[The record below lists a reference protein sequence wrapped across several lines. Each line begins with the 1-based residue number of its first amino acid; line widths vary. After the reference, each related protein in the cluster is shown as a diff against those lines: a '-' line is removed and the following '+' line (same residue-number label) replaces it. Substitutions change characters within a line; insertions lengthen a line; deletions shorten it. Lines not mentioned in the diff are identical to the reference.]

1 MAATSGIGVSPELTK
16 AFSDAVETRNVRFI
30 KVIIQDES
38 LVSVA
43 SLPTANSL
51 NEDLVQ
57 LQEYLED
64 KEPCYILA
72 RLDDPPSEWLAISY
86 VPDFANVRDKTL
98 YASTRGSLTK
108 SLGSTIF
115 TDSLFATCKVDLTPE
130 GYEAHKRHQAA
141 PKPLSAR
148 EQEMANIKA
157 AEREAGNSYEGSNVR
172 KSHIGQRVGL
182 SWSSEAEDAVKGLG
196 SRNDSRIVILKI
208 EPSTESLELDSFAD
222 VTVDNLSSSIP
233 SDEPSYIFYAW
244 TNPYSQAGGDIVF
257 IYSCP
262 TTSPVRHRMLYSS
275 AAMSTYLAAK
285 DFLVETGSI
294 FPLATKRI
302 ETSDPAELDET
313 FLKAGLN
320 HDGPTGAIV
329 NNNGARQDDP
339 AKPSFAK
346 PKGPVRR
353 R

>member
-1 MAATSGIGVSPELTK
+1 MATTSGIGVSPELTK
-16 AFSDAVETRNVRFI
+16 AFSDAVETKNVRFF

-38 LVSVA
+38 LVPVD
-43 SLPTANSL
+43 SLPVTDSF

-64 KEPCYILA
+64 REPCYILA

-86 VPDFANVRDKTL
+86 VPNPANVRDKTL
-98 YASTRGSLTK
+98 YASTRSSLTK
-108 SLGSTIF
+108 SLGSTVF
-115 TDSLFATCKVDLTPE
+115 TDNLFAISKEDLTPE
-130 GYEAHKRHQAA
+130 AYEAHKRHKAA
-141 PKPLSAR
+141 PKPLSAQ

-157 AEREAGNSYEGSNVR
+157 AEREAGNSYEGSNAR
-172 KSHIGQRVGL
+172 KNHIGQRVGL
-182 SWSSEAEDAVKGLG
+182 TWSSEAEDAVKALG

-208 EPSTESLELDSFAD
+208 EPSTESLELDSFVD
-222 VTVDNLSSSIP
+222 VTVDSLSSSIP
-233 SDEPSYIFYAW
+233 SDQPSYVFYAW
-244 TNPYSQAGGDIVF
+244 ANPYSQAGGYVVF

-275 AAMSTYLAAK
+275 AAVSTYLAVK
-285 DFLVETGSI
+285 EFLMESGSA
-294 FPLATKRI
+294 FPLATKRL
-302 ETSDPAELDET
+302 ETSDPAELDES

-320 HDGPTGAIV
+320 HDGPADTIV
-329 NNNGARQDDP
+329 NNNGAREDYP

-346 PKGPVRR
+346 PKGPARR

>member
-16 AFSDAVETRNVRFI
+16 AFSDAVETKNVRFI
-30 KVIIQDES
+30 KVTIQDES

-43 SLPTANSL
+43 SLPVAGSL

-98 YASTRGSLTK
+98 YASTRSSLTK

-115 TDSLFATCKVDLTPE
+115 VDSLFATDKADLTPDA
-130 GYEAHKRHQAA
+130 YEAHKRHQAA

-148 EQEMANIKA
+148 EQEMADIKA
-157 AEREAGNSYEGSNVR
+157 AEREAGNSYEGSNAR
-172 KSHIGQRVGL
+172 KNHIGQGVGL
-182 SWSSEAEDAVKGLG
+182 SWSSEAENAVKGLV
-196 SRNDSRIVILKI
+196 SQNDSRIVVLKI
-208 EPSTESLELDSFAD
+208 EPSTESLELDYFAD

-233 SDEPSYIFYAW
+233 SNEPSYVFYAW
-244 TNPYSQAGGDIVF
+244 TNSYSQTGGDVVF

-262 TTSPVRHRMLYSS
+262 TASPVRYRMLYSS
-275 AAMSTYLAAK
+275 AVMSTYLAVK
-285 DFLVETGSI
+285 DFLAETGST
-294 FPLATKRI
+294 FLLAAKRI
-302 ETSDPAELDET
+302 EISDPAELDMT
-313 FLKAGLN
+313 FLRAGLS
-320 HDGPTGAIV
+320 HDGPGSAIV
-329 NNNGARQDDP
+329 NNNGTRQDDP

-346 PKGPVRR
+346 PKGPARR

>member
-16 AFSDAVETRNVRFI
+16 EFADAVETKNVRFI

-38 LVSVA
+38 LVSVT
-43 SLPTANSL
+43 SLSVTESL

-57 LQEYLED
+57 LQDHLEE

-108 SLGSTIF
+108 SLGSTVF
-115 TDSLFATCKVDLTPE
+115 TDSLFATSKADVTPE
-130 GYEAHKRHQAA
+130 SYEAHKKHQAA

-148 EQEMANIKA
+148 EQEIANIKA
-157 AEREAGNSYEGSNVR
+157 AEREAGNSYEGSNAR
-172 KSHIGQRVGL
+172 KNHIGQRVGL
-182 SWSSEAEDAVKGLG
+182 SWSSDAEDAVKGLG
-196 SRNDSRIVILKI
+196 SRDDSRIVILKI

-222 VTVDNLSSSIP
+222 VTVDHLSSSIP
-233 SDEPSYIFYAW
+233 SDQPSYVFYAW
-244 TNPYSQAGGDIVF
+244 TNSYSQSGGDIVF

-262 TTSPVRHRMLYSS
+262 TTSPVRYRMLYSS

-285 DFLVETGSI
+285 DLLAEIGST

-302 ETSDPAELDET
+302 ETSDPTELDEA
-313 FLKAGLN
+313 FLKTSLN
-320 HDGPTGAIV
+320 HDEPAGSIT
-329 NNNGARQDDP
+329 NNSGARQDDP

-346 PKGPVRR
+346 PRGPARR

>member
-1 MAATSGIGVSPELTK
+1 MAATSGIGVSPELTR
-16 AFSDAVETRNVRFI
+16 AFSNAIETKNVRFI

-43 SLPTANSL
+43 SLPVANSL

-86 VPDFANVRDKTL
+86 VPDFANVRNKTL
-98 YASTRGSLTK
+98 YASTRSSLTK
-108 SLGSTIF
+108 SLGSTVF
-115 TDSLFATCKVDLTPE
+115 TDSLFATSKADLTSE
-130 GYEAHKRHQAA
+130 AYEAHKRHQAA
-141 PKPLSAR
+141 PKPLSTR
-148 EQEMANIKA
+148 EQEMENIKA
-157 AEREAGNSYEGSNVR
+157 AEREAGNSYEGSNAR
-172 KSHIGQRVGL
+172 KNHIGRRVGL
-182 SWSSEAEDAVKGLG
+182 SWSSNAEDVVKGLG
-196 SRNDSRIVILKI
+196 SRNDSRVVILKI

-222 VTVDNLSSSIP
+222 VTVDNLSSCIP
-233 SDEPSYIFYAW
+233 SDEPSYVFYAW
-244 TNPYSQAGGDIVF
+244 SNPYSQAGGDVVF

-262 TTSPVRHRMLYSS
+262 TGSPVRYRMLYSS

-285 DFLVETGSI
+285 DFFAETGSI

-302 ETSDPAELDET
+302 ETSDPAELDEA

-320 HDGPTGAIV
+320 HDGSAGAIV
-329 NNNGARQDDP
+329 NNNSARQDDP
-339 AKPSFAK
+339 AKSSFAK

>member
-1 MAATSGIGVSPELTK
+1 MATSGIGVSPELTK
-16 AFSDAVETRNVRFI
+16 AFSDAIETQNVRFI

-43 SLPTANSL
+43 SLPVADSL

-57 LQEYLED
+57 LQEHLED
-64 KEPCYILA
+64 NVPCYILA

-86 VPDFANVRDKTL
+86 VPDFANIRDKTL
-98 YASTRGSLTK
+98 YASTRSSLTK
-108 SLGSTIF
+108 SLGSTVF
-115 TDSLFATCKVDLTPE
+115 TDSLFATHKADLTPE
-130 GYEAHKRHQAA
+130 AYEAHKRHQAA

-148 EQEMANIKA
+148 EQEMANIRA
-157 AEREAGNSYEGSNVR
+157 AEREAGNRYEGSNAR
-172 KSHIGQRVGL
+172 KNHIGQRVGL

-196 SRNDSRIVILKI
+196 SRNDSRIIILKI

-233 SDEPSYIFYAW
+233 SDEPSYVFYAW
-244 TNPYSQAGGDIVF
+244 TNPYSQAGGDVVF

-262 TTSPVRHRMLYSS
+262 TASPVRYRMLYSS

-285 DFLVETGSI
+285 DFLADTGSI
-294 FPLATKRI
+294 FPLAAKRI
-302 ETSDPAELDET
+302 ETSDPTELDET

-320 HDGPTGAIV
+320 HDGPAGVII
-329 NNNGARQDDP
+329 NNNGALQGDP

-346 PKGPVRR
+346 PKGPARR

>member
-1 MAATSGIGVSPELTK
+1 MATTSGIGVSPELTT
-16 AFSDAVETRNVRFI
+16 AFSDAVETKNVRFF

-43 SLPTANSL
+43 SLPVADSF

-72 RLDDPPSEWLAISY
+72 RLDDPPSEWLAVSY
-86 VPDFANVRDKTL
+86 VPNFANIRDKTL
-98 YASTRGSLTK
+98 YASTRSSLTK
-108 SLGSTIF
+108 SLGSTVF
-115 TDSLFATCKVDLTPE
+115 TDSLFAISKADLTPE
-130 GYEAHKRHQAA
+130 AYDAHKRHKAA

-148 EQEMANIKA
+148 EQEMEKIKA
-157 AEREAGNSYEGSNVR
+157 AEREAGNSYEGSNAR
-172 KSHIGQRVGL
+172 KNHIGQRVGL

-196 SRNDSRIVILKI
+196 LRNDSRMVILKI

-222 VTVDNLSSSIP
+222 LTVDNLSSGIP
-233 SDEPSYIFYAW
+233 SDEPSYVFYAW
-244 TNPYSQAGGDIVF
+244 ANPYSQAGGDIVF

-262 TTSPVRHRMLYSS
+262 AASPVRYRMVYSS
-275 AAMSTYLAAK
+275 AAISTYLAAK
-285 DFLVETGSI
+285 NFLVESGSA
-294 FPLATKRI
+294 FPLATKRF
-302 ETSDPAELDET
+302 ETSDPAELDES

-320 HDGPTGAIV
+320 HDGSPGAIV
-329 NNNGARQDDP
+329 NNNGARENDP

-346 PKGPVRR
+346 PKGPARR

>member
-16 AFSDAVETRNVRFI
+16 AFSDAVETKNVRFI

-43 SLPTANSL
+43 SLPIVDSL
-51 NEDLVQ
+51 NEDLIQ
-57 LQEYLED
+57 LQEHLED
-64 KEPCYILA
+64 NIPCYILA

-98 YASTRGSLTK
+98 YASTRSSLTK
-108 SLGSTIF
+108 SLGSSVF
-115 TDSLFATCKVDLTPE
+115 TDTLFATHKADLTPE
-130 GYEAHKRHQAA
+130 AYEAHKRHQAA

-157 AEREAGNSYEGSNVR
+157 AEREAGNSYEGSNAR
-172 KSHIGQRVGL
+172 KNHIGQRVGL
-182 SWSSEAEDAVKGLG
+182 SWSLEAEDAVKGLG
-196 SRNDSRIVILKI
+196 SQNNSRIVVLKI
-208 EPSTESLELDSFAD
+208 DPSTELLKLDSFAD

-233 SDEPSYIFYAW
+233 SDEPSYVFYAW
-244 TNPYSQAGGDIVF
+244 TNPYSQAGGDVVF

-262 TTSPVRHRMLYSS
+262 TASPVRYRMVYSS

-285 DFLVETGSI
+285 DFLAETGSI

-302 ETSDPAELDET
+302 ETSDPTELDEN

-320 HDGPTGAIV
+320 HDGPAGFIT

-346 PKGPVRR
+346 PKGPARR

>member
-16 AFSDAVETRNVRFI
+16 AFSDAVETKNVRFI

-38 LVSVA
+38 LISVA
-43 SLPTANSL
+43 SLPVANSL

-72 RLDDPPSEWLAISY
+72 RLDDSPSEWLAISY
-86 VPDFANVRDKTL
+86 VPDFANVRNKTL
-98 YASTRGSLTK
+98 YASTRSSLTK

-115 TDSLFATCKVDLTPE
+115 TDSLFATHKADLTPE
-130 GYEAHKRHQAA
+130 AYEAHKRHQAA

-157 AEREAGNSYEGSNVR
+157 AEREAGNSYEGSNAR
-172 KSHIGQRVGL
+172 KNHIGQRVGL

-196 SRNDSRIVILKI
+196 SRNASRIVILKI
-208 EPSTESLELDSFAD
+208 EPSTESLELNSFAD

-233 SDEPSYIFYAW
+233 SDEPSYVFYVW
-244 TNPYSQAGGDIVF
+244 TNRYSQAGGDIVF

-262 TTSPVRHRMLYSS
+262 TASPVRYRMVYSS

-285 DFLVETGSI
+285 GFLAETGST

-302 ETSDPAELDET
+302 ETSDPAELDEA

-320 HDGPTGAIV
+320 HDGPAGAIV
-329 NNNGARQDDP
+329 NNDGTRQDDP

-346 PKGPVRR
+346 PKGPARR